1 MTLTI
6 GLADPAEPGIAALLA
21 GLHAL
26 YDRLVPSSEEFI
38 LDVGALKR
46 PDIRF
51 FAAREWGVPVGC
63 GAPALRKGYGE
74 IKSMYVDPAAQ
85 RRGIA
90 GMILATLE
98 AESVSHGLTTLRLE
112 TATPLTAAVELYAR
126 HGFTSGPRFGDY
138 PDDPRSVFM
147 EKRLR

>member
-51 FAAREWGVPVGC
+51 FAARVGRPGGLRC
-63 GAPALRKGYGE
+63 AGASGGLWRDK
-74 IKSMYVDPAAQ
+74 VD
-85 RRGIA
+85 
-90 GMILATLE
+90 
-98 AESVSHGLTTLRLE
+98 VC
-112 TATPLTAAVELYAR
+112 
-126 HGFTSGPRFGDY
+126 
-138 PDDPRSVFM
+138 
-147 EKRLR
+147 